1 MFDPQDIPDKL
12 GGVFI
17 EGVQQPGDKLQA
29 PKALVNFIGLLSVVR
44 INRRRLRKR
53 FTTLPPAHAPDHIL
67 ETLSDAVTKP
77 FER

>member
-29 PKALVNFIGLLSVVR
+29 PMTLVNFIGLLSAVW
-44 INRRRLRKR
+44 IKRRRL
-53 FTTLPPAHAPDHIL
+53 
-67 ETLSDAVTKP
+67 
-77 FER
+77 

>member
-17 EGVQQPGDKLQA
+17 EGVQQPGDKLRV
-29 PKALVNFIGLLSVVR
+29 PKALVNFIGLLSAVW
-44 INRRRLRKR
+44 IKCRRLRER
-53 FTTLPPAHAPDHIL
+53 ITPLPPAHVPDHIL
-67 ETLSDAVTKP
+67 ETLSDAATKP